1 MSTSAFHAIARQIAA
16 EVSRRASLRILGGA
30 PLAAALMEPSAVDAK
45 TTVKKK
51 VKKKA
56 KKKAQQRC
64 LAQDGQ
70 CHALFA
76 EACASSPDPIDCEAK
91 NGLCCEFLGSCDAAS
106 FLSCVFGTV

>member
-1 MSTSAFHAIARQIAA
+1 MSTRAFHAIARQTAA
-16 EVSRRASLRILGGA
+16 GVSRRTSLRILSGA
-30 PLAAALMEPSAVDAK
+30 PLAAALMGPSAVDAK

-70 CHALFA
+70 CHALLTD
-76 EACASSPDPIDCEAK
+76 ACASSPDPSDCEARA
-91 NGLCCEFLGSCDAAS
+91 GLCCESLGSCDAAS
-106 FLSCVFGTV
+106 FLSCMFGTV